1 MYNDVTMNVD
11 MGDARSGER
20 WDLRVERSAFMLV
33 GVGARIEEGRDVRQ
47 CDAKRDIES
56 PVESGKSDALE
67 MAVWIVV
74 SYSSR
79 KQWYISKERKR
90 TRY

>member
-1 MYNDVTMNVD
+1 MNVD

-33 GVGARIEEGRDVRQ
+33 GVGARIEEERDVRQ
-47 CDAKRDIES
+47 CDAKSDIES
-56 PVESGKSDALE
+56 PVESGKSDALD

-79 KQWYISKERKR
+79 KQWIISKERKR